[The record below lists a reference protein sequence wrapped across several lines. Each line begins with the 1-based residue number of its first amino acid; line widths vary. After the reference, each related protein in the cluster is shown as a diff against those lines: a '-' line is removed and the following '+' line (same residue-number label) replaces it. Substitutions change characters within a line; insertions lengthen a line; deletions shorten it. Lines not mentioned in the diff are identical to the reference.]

1 MQYNDN
7 LVMEKR
13 DTKTFGVIIAGS
25 RKFTDINEM
34 TKVCDFMLS
43 NKIMNGY
50 KITVISGTAK
60 GADTTGE
67 TYACS
72 RGFEVKRMPADWD
85 RLGKRAG
92 YIRNTDMAN
101 CALDDFDE
109 CGCIIFRIN
118 QSKGSTH
125 MYEICQAKHIPCCL
139 KDYTI

>member
-67 TYACS
+67 AYAYS

-101 CALDDFDE
+101 CALHDFDE

-125 MYEICQAKHIPCCL
+125 MYEICQEKHIPCCL